1 MNHNF
6 PVYTT
11 ENECQDCYKCVRHCP
26 CKAIKVINGRASVMP
41 DLCVSCGI
49 CVVMCPAHAKQIR
62 DDLSKV
68 KFMLGQGRKVIV
80 SLAPSYVSH
89 FRGVKPENMIA
100 ALLKLGFYGV
110 SETALGAQMVSS
122 HTAELLRSCD
132 NGLFI
137 SSACPAA
144 VDYISKYLPD
154 MKKFITP
161 VLSPVMAHCKLLR
174 RKYGED
180 IAIVFI
186 GPCAAKKNEA
196 DHNEKLLDAALTF
209 EELKRFLQQE
219 NIDLNNISPD
229 PGSKFIPENAD
240 EGRFYSIEGGMNETL
255 RGDPTDKTCY
265 LAVSGL
271 QNIKR
276 ILSNSDAEEIA
287 PNRRV
292 FLEVLACSGGCV
304 NGPVMSNNGNS
315 LSGLIAAA
323 DTMSCRSSVGRQLDE
338 NIEQKIAT
346 EAVPD
351 NVYSDAAIKTVLSAI
366 GKHSIEDELNCGGC
380 GYFTC
385 RNFAKA
391 ILAGKAENAMCLSF
405 LKKQAQNKSNALVKY
420 IPAGVVIV
428 DRHLRI
434 IECNR
439 HFADLFDEST
449 QIAYEATP
457 GLPGVDLKLILDF
470 YDLFESVLESG
481 KEIVRNNYMY
491 GDRIL
496 DIAIFSIDTNHT
508 AGAIIQDVTQAELRR
523 EQISEKAREVIKK
536 NVVTVQ
542 QIAHLLGEHMA
553 ETEILLREVASGY
566 DHKTDPEKKDAK

>member
-1 MNHNF
+1 
-6 PVYTT
+6 
-11 ENECQDCYKCVRHCP
+11 Q
-26 CKAIKVINGRASVMP
+26 
-41 DLCVSCGI
+41 L
-49 CVVMCPAHAKQIR
+49 
-62 DDLSKV
+62 
-68 KFMLGQGRKVIV
+68 
-80 SLAPSYVSH
+80 
-89 FRGVKPENMIA
+89 
-100 ALLKLGFYGV
+100 
-110 SETALGAQMVSS
+110 VSS
-122 HTAELLRSCD
+122 HTAELLRNHE

-161 VLSPVMAHCKLLR
+161 ILSPVMAHCKLLR
-174 RKYGED
+174 REYGEES
-180 IAIVFI
+180 AIVFI

-196 DHNEKLLDAALTF
+196 DHNEKLLDAVLTF
-209 EELKRFLQQE
+209 DELKHFLQQE
-219 NIDLNNISPD
+219 NIDLNQIEPN
-229 PGSKFIPENAD
+229 GENKFIPENAE
-240 EGRFYSIEGGMNETL
+240 EGRFYSVEGGMNETL

-276 ILSNSDAEEIA
+276 ILSNSDAEQVA

-292 FLEVLACSGGCV
+292 FLEVLACNGGCV
-304 NGPVMSNNGNS
+304 NGPAMSNNGNS
-315 LSGLIAAA
+315 LAGLIAAA
-323 DTMSCRSSVGRQLDE
+323 DTMSHRSSVGRQVDE
-338 NIEQKIAT
+338 QIEQEILT

-351 NVYSDAAIKTVLSAI
+351 NVYSDAAIKTVLSSI
-366 GKHSIEDELNCGGC
+366 GKHSPEDELNCGGC

-385 RNFAKA
+385 RNFARA
-391 ILAGKAENAMCLSF
+391 ILSGKAENAMCLSF

-434 IECNR
+434 IECNK

-457 GLPGVDLKLILDF
+457 GLPGVDLKLILNF

-496 DIAIFSIDTNHT
+496 DIAIFSIDTSHT

-536 NVVTVQ
+536 NVITVQ
-542 QIAHLLGEHMA
+542 QIAHFLGEHMA

-566 DHKTDPEKKDAK
+566 DHKTDPEKREIK